1 LLSFDTFDYFLN
13 LFAIVL
19 LAVPVFYLLPWRR
32 ARETLLTL
40 VGAYLLFLIAPRL
53 LAFYI
58 VFWAVVAV
66 LDVAVARTAETR
78 IGTPILLASIVA
90 LASLLVIW
98 RLGETWFVVN
108 FNLFFN
114 DILEPLST
122 RIYEVDLSR
131 SIITPIGMS
140 FAVFRAIDLLVKSNL
155 GLRTT
160 RSPREVYFIG
170 FFPPIQIIGPVAQ
183 STELKI
189 ATGRPQLDDFKNAL
203 QLLISGLF
211 KVFVLAHITGSA
223 VDVLIYYEENTLWA
237 VWLELIIYVLFFYWN
252 FAGYS
257 DLAIAVSSL
266 FGVRL
271 SPNFNSPLTKQ
282 NPRDFWNSW
291 HMSLSAFAQRNV
303 FVPLGGMRRQPLRQ
317 HLALVATMMVIALWH
332 DISIPLVIF
341 GVYHSAGLVAHR
353 IMSSRR
359 PATNNRLIGSLKTV
373 LLFVFY
379 YAFSIPLVS
388 LDANQVLPFYAKL
401 VGA

>member
-1 LLSFDTFDYFLN
+1 M
-13 LFAIVL
+13 
-19 LAVPVFYLLPWRR
+19 FYLLPWRR